1 MKWEPVSVSKRDGT
15 CSYLACEKSTLC
27 QENHCSLVLYSP
39 QIDLSDNTLS
49 YTKNEAAS
57 SPNITPGEFS
67 GGCGSPD
74 VVNKEV
80 IPMSHANSWW
90 LTLPQVYNLSACVL
104 SIKTRALPGSSSFY
118 VWCCLFCESGWY
130 EGFVFASRLHIML
143 LFVLRSQWFG
153 QLNVSLIEVAGFQLI
168 KYHIFLFSHS
178 FYM

>member
-1 MKWEPVSVSKRDGT
+1 MRASVSFKEGWHLQLFGLWEEHFVSGEPLLTRA
-15 CSYLACEKSTLC
+15 LLST
-27 QENHCSLVLYSP
+27 
-39 QIDLSDNTLS
+39 DLSDNTLS